1 MRRLLV
7 AAILSTVFVGTALAR
22 PAAQGV
28 RGVCDSASVDVYY
41 WPDGHPALSAVGFP
55 AFAPAHVEL
64 YAAHD
69 VSNAG
74 QLAYMDV
81 VRSALS
87 PRLCSS
93 VGGKPLAFTV
103 RAVTRSTATAQK
115 LRCTLATDAQVRI
128 APWTQVRRRVVGR
141 GKARRTVRSTVTLG
155 NHAFVGVRGAAA
167 VVAEV
172 RLSNPPGRSSLR
184 WDTRACVAVDVAG

>member
-28 RGVCDSASVDVYY
+28 RGVCDSTSVDVYY
-41 WPDGHPALSAVGFP
+41 WPDGHPALAAVGFP
-55 AFAPAHVEL
+55 PFAPAHVEL

-103 RAVTRSTATAQK
+103 RGSVGHP
-115 LRCTLATDAQVRI
+115 C
-128 APWTQVRRRVVGR
+128 VRRRGR
-141 GKARRTVRSTVTLG
+141 GGVARRSTQSSSTVSG
-155 NHAFVGVRGAAA
+155 
-167 VVAEV
+167 
-172 RLSNPPGRSSLR
+172 
-184 WDTRACVAVDVAG
+184 